1 MSKNELFFV
10 ADPHQQRMWRKGQ
23 VLVWGRIVCGELRV
37 GEHIVVYDADGQAE
51 KVFCCAILKQNK
63 KVTTAWRGE
72 KVGLIVP
79 CTVKK
84 LVFVTANEFIPNRTL
99 VLKVDTPAADIAQKW
114 KTAQKVKIVLP
125 DYYRYTVEAEITEMT
140 QSEDKQC
147 LLTLCLQNCLRVPL
161 NVVVE
166 ICSDE
171 QRLLGCVTQ
180 LLA

>member
-99 VLKVDTPAADIAQKW
+99 VLKVDTQDDISQTW
-114 KTAQKVKIVLP
+114 KTSQKVEIVLP
-125 DYYRYTVEAEITEMT
+125 DYYRYMVEAEITEMT

-171 QRLLGCVTQ
+171 QHLLGCVTQ

>member
-84 LVFVTANEFIPNRTL
+84 LVFVTANEFIPNRSL
-99 VLKVDTPAADIAQKW
+99 VLKVDTQDDISQTW
-114 KTAQKVKIVLP
+114 KTSQKVEIILP
-125 DYYRYTVEAEITEMT
+125 SYYRYSAKAEVTEMKLND
-140 QSEDKQC
+140 DKQW
-147 LLTLCLQNCLRVPL
+147 LLTVSVLDCLRVPV

-171 QRLLGCVTQ
+171 QRLVGWVTQ

>member
-99 VLKVDTPAADIAQKW
+99 VLKVDTQDDISQTW
-114 KTAQKVKIVLP
+114 KTSQKVKIVLP
-125 DYYRYTVEAEITEMT
+125 DYYCYTVEAEITEMT
-140 QSEDKQC
+140 QSDDKQW
-147 LLTLCLQNCLRVPL
+147 LLTVSVLDCLRVPV

-171 QRLLGCVTQ
+171 QRLLGWVTQ

>member
-72 KVGLIVP
+72 KVGLIVH

-99 VLKVDTPAADIAQKW
+99 VLKVDTPADIAQTW
-114 KTAQKVKIVLP
+114 KTSQKVKIVLP
-125 DYYRYTVEAEITEMT
+125 DYYCYTVEAEITEMKLND
-140 QSEDKQC
+140 DKQW
-147 LLTLCLQNCLRVPL
+147 LLTGSVLDCLRVPV

-171 QRLLGCVTQ
+171 QRLLGWVTQ

>member
-72 KVGLIVP
+72 KVGLIVH

-99 VLKVDTPAADIAQKW
+99 VLKVDTPADIAQKW
-114 KTAQKVKIVLP
+114 KTSQKVEIILP
-125 DYYRYTVEAEITEMT
+125 SYYRYSAKAEITEMKLND
-140 QSEDKQC
+140 DKQW
-147 LLTLCLQNCLRVPL
+147 LLTVSVLDCLRVPV

-171 QRLLGCVTQ
+171 QRLLGWVTQ

>member
-72 KVGLIVP
+72 KVGLIVH

-84 LVFVTANEFIPNRTL
+84 FVFVTANEFIPNRTL
-99 VLKVDTPAADIAQKW
+99 VLKVDTPADIAQKW

-125 DYYRYTVEAEITEMT
+125 DYYCYTVEAEITEMT

-147 LLTLCLQNCLRVPL
+147 LLTLCLQNCLRVPV

-171 QRLLGCVTQ
+171 QRLLGWVTQ